1 VRERE
6 RERERKKE
14 RERDGFFEIG
24 SLSYLPRLGSNC
36 DPFFLSY
43 LIFDFQQFHLDLLD
57 AVAHGYNSSNSGVHQ
72 EDEVQGQP
80 GQKS

>member
-1 VRERE
+1 VCERERE

-36 DPFFLSY
+36 DPDLCHLS
-43 LIFDFQQFHLDLLD
+43 
-57 AVAHGYNSSNSGVHQ
+57 N
-72 EDEVQGQP
+72 
-80 GQKS
+80 